1 MYIVTFYS
9 FKGGVGRSLALANVA
24 TELAKRGKKVL
35 IVDFDLEAPGLH
47 TFDFGHKDEI
57 NGGVVDYVESYLNT
71 NQSPNIEEHV
81 VEFKSEY
88 LDKGK
93 LWMMPA
99 GKLDDSYS
107 ARLSRLDWNVLYE
120 KKSGYLFF
128 EDLKAQWKKKYNPDY
143 VLIDSRTGHTDV
155 GGICTRQLPNSVVF
169 LFFPNEQNLTGLKKV
184 VQAVDQH
191 NQNTNEELSKVVKHF
206 VSSNVPDLDDE
217 NQILSGRLSQFSN
230 DLGYNH
236 LTAELHRYNSLAL
249 LDQQIFTLHRPKTKL
264 AREYLRLTNEI
275 ILKNYEDIDGVTSYL
290 DSLLKS
296 KNHKEDQDFKDTSER
311 LKIIQ
316 GKHENNISILFL
328 ISLLKEKYGD
338 LAEALSLISRAIELG
353 DNKYTT
359 HLRHANLLISL
370 GKMNEA
376 TESIFRVLSS
386 PELSYG
392 DMRLAINLILRVDPS
407 KLVDVV
413 KSEAFKNLE
422 TYEFIEIISKYF
434 TTDNDRLDL
443 ATEAIIDYNKTLDE
457 NDESR
462 NYLSQHLALL
472 FIAKSDFKNALDMM
486 DCDRPITS
494 DDIATIFNYAIA
506 EWGAKNIVPN
516 DLFKRIIEI
525 ADDKHFE
532 FPDANFLQCMSLAH
546 WAAGDANKA
555 LDIAQQIE
563 EVLPQ
568 TSDTFSCWTYLNS
581 SSKDFLRDLNEMI
594 SEIKKDKVIPYVIN
608 NMSSNV

>member
-47 TFDFGHKDEI
+47 TFDFGQKEEI

-71 NQSPNIEEHV
+71 NQSPDITKHI

-128 EDLKAQWKKKYNPDY
+128 EDLKAQWKEKYNPDY

-191 NQNTNEELSKVVKHF
+191 NQDTNEELSKVVKHF

-217 NQILSGRLSQFSN
+217 NQILGERLKQFSN
-230 DLGYNH
+230 DLGYKN
-236 LTAELHRYNSLAL
+236 LTAELHRYNSLSL
-249 LDQQIFTLHRPKTKL
+249 LEQQIFTLHRPKTQL
-264 AREYLRLTNEI
+264 AREYLCLTNEI

-296 KNHKEDQDFKDTSER
+296 KNHKEDQDLKDTSER

-316 GKHENNISILFL
+316 GKHENNISILYL
-328 ISLLKEKYGD
+328 ISQLKEKYGD
-338 LAEALSLISRAIELG
+338 LEESLSLVSRAIELG

-359 HLRHANLLISL
+359 HLRHAKLLISL
-370 GKMNEA
+370 GQSSEA
-376 TESIFRVLSS
+376 TDSIFRALSS

-407 KLVDVV
+407 KLTDVV

-434 TTDNDRLDL
+434 TADNDRLEL
-443 ATEAIIDYNKTLDE
+443 ATEAIINYNKTLDE
-457 NDESR
+457 NDKSR
-462 NYLSQHLALL
+462 NYLTQHLALL
-472 FIAKSDFKNALDMM
+472 FIAKRDFKNALDMF
-486 DCDRPITS
+486 DCDRPIIS
-494 DDIATIFNYAIA
+494 NDIAAIFNYAIA
-506 EWGAKNIVPN
+506 EWGAYNKVPN
-516 DLFKRIIEI
+516 DLFKRIVDI
-525 ADDKHFE
+525 ADVKEYE
-532 FPDANFLQCMSLAH
+532 FPDANFLQCMSLSH
-546 WAAGDANKA
+546 WASGDTNKA

-594 SEIKKDKVIPYVIN
+594 SEIKDNKVIPYVIKN
-608 NMSSNV
+608 THSNV